1 MQWGCFQL
9 VGKKF
14 EVGVGRISVV
24 AIIIIFGDKR
34 NQFLHQGSLA
44 SEEQVVKGILND
56 VRWRASDIL
65 PA

>member
-24 AIIIIFGDKR
+24 AIIIVFGDR
-34 NQFLHQGSLA
+34 GTSFCTRGSLA